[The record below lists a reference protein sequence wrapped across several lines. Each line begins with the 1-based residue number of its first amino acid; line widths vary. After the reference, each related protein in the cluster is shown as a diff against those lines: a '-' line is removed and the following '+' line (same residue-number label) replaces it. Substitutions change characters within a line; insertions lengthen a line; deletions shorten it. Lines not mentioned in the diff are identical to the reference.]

1 MSAAPGR
8 SQASSH
14 RSPQGLGRPVT
25 SDTVLQTVDLRMA
38 FGGLSIFDG
47 INFSLL
53 RGERHAIIGP
63 NGAGKST
70 FVNLVSGLLR
80 PTGGSVLIDGRDVT
94 RATPQQRVRAGLGRT
109 FQINTLF
116 PSLVPLE
123 AVVLALCERDNVTA
137 PSARPVAHHRQRIDE
152 AAALLERFG
161 LLPDARQPTGLL
173 AYGKQRVLEMVLA
186 FALKPRML
194 LLDEPA
200 AGLTTAQGHALFE
213 QLSTLAGDTSVMF
226 IEHDMALVFRYAQRV
241 TVLGGGTL
249 IAQGTPDEIR
259 ADPQVRKAYLGH

>member
-1 MSAAPGR
+1 M
-8 SQASSH
+8 
-14 RSPQGLGRPVT
+14 T
-25 SDTVLQTVDLRMA
+25 SDTVLQTVGLRMA
-38 FGGLSIFDG
+38 FGGLRIFDG
-47 INFSLL
+47 IDFALR

-80 PTGGSVLIDGRDVT
+80 PSGGSVLLGDRDVT

-116 PSLVPLE
+116 ASLVPLE
-123 AVVLALCERDNVTA
+123 AVVLALCERDGVTA
-137 PSARPVAHHRQRIDE
+137 PSLRALARHTIRIEE

-161 LLPDARQPTGLL
+161 LLADARQPTRLL

-186 FALKPRML
+186 FALKPRVL

-200 AGLTTAQGHALFE
+200 AGLTTAQGHALFD
-213 QLSTLAGDTSVMF
+213 QLSTLAGDTSVLF
-226 IEHDMALVFRYAQRV
+226 IEHDMALVFGYAQRV
-241 TVLGGGTL
+241 TVLGGGSL

>member
-1 MSAAPGR
+1 MT
-8 SQASSH
+8 QAIA
-14 RSPQGLGRPVT
+14 
-25 SDTVLQTVDLRMA
+25 LQTLGLRMS
-38 FGGLSIFDG
+38 FGGLRIFDG
-47 INFSLL
+47 IDFTLL

-70 FVNLVSGLLR
+70 FVHIVSGLLR
-80 PTGGSVLIDGRDVT
+80 PTGGSVRLGQRDVT

-116 PSLVPLE
+116 PSLTPIE
-123 AVVLALCERDNVTA
+123 AVVLALCERDDVTA
-137 PSARPVAHHRQRIDE
+137 PSLRPLARHEVRIDE
-152 AAALLERFG
+152 AAALLDRFG
-161 LLPDARQPTGLL
+161 LLAEAHRPTGLL

-186 FALKPRML
+186 LALKPSVL

-213 QLSTLAGDTSVMF
+213 QLATLSGETSVLF

-241 TVLGGGTL
+241 TVLGGGSL
-249 IAQGTPDEIR
+249 IAQGSPDEIR
-259 ADPQVRKAYLGH
+259 ADPEVRKAYLGH

>member
-1 MSAAPGR
+1 MN
-8 SQASSH
+8 
-14 RSPQGLGRPVT
+14 T
-25 SDTVLQTVDLRMA
+25 DIVLQTVGLRMA
-38 FGGLSIFDG
+38 FGGLRIFDG
-47 INFSLL
+47 IDFTLR

-80 PTGGSVLIDGRDVT
+80 PTGGSIWLDQHDVT
-94 RATPQQRVRAGLGRT
+94 RATPQQRVHAGLGRT

-123 AVVLALCERDNVTA
+123 AVVLALCERDGVAA
-137 PSARPVAHHRQRIDE
+137 PSMRALARHGARVDE
-152 AAALLERFG
+152 AADLLARFG
-161 LLPDARQPTGLL
+161 LLSDARQPTGVL

-186 FALKPRML
+186 FALRPRVL

-200 AGLTTAQGHALFE
+200 AGLTTTQGHALFD
-213 QLSTLAGDTSVMF
+213 QLSQLAGDTAVLF
-226 IEHDMALVFRYAQRV
+226 IEHDMALVFGYAQRV
-241 TVLGGGTL
+241 TVFGGGTL

>member
-1 MSAAPGR
+1 MTAD
-8 SQASSH
+8 
-14 RSPQGLGRPVT
+14 V
-25 SDTVLQTVDLRMA
+25 VLQTVGLRKA
-38 FGGLSIFDG
+38 FGGLRIFDG
-47 INFSLL
+47 IDFSLH

-80 PTGGSVLIDGRDVT
+80 PSGGTVLLEQRDVT
-94 RATPQQRVRAGLGRT
+94 RASPQERVHAGLGRT

-123 AVVLALCERDNVTA
+123 AVVLALCERDGVTM
-137 PSARPVAHHRQRIDE
+137 PSLRPVAGHTARIDE
-152 AAALLERFG
+152 AAELLERFG
-161 LLPDARQPTGLL
+161 LLADARQATGLL

-186 FALKPRML
+186 FSLKPRVL

-200 AGLTTAQGHALFE
+200 AGLTTTQGHALFD
-213 QLSTLAGDTSVMF
+213 QLSALAGDTSVLF
-226 IEHDMALVFRYAQRV
+226 IEHDMALVFGYAQRV

-259 ADPQVRKAYLGH
+259 ADPLVRKAYLGH